1 MEYTV
6 ISHAKGTLVVLVW
19 LTLADAVRK
28 LPGVALLA
36 VWLGHSRLLWFL
48 DCFMEANIDKAFLLE
63 KGFVDVR
70 AHFFGARFDT
80 KACFGLDQDA
90 SGWELASLRKLI

>member
-19 LTLADAVRK
+19 LTLADAVRE

-36 VWLGHSRLLWFL
+36 VWLGHSSLLWFL
-48 DCFMEANIDKAFLLE
+48 DGFVEANVDKAFLFE
-63 KGFVDVR
+63 KNFVDVG
-70 AHFFGARFDT
+70 AHFFTDRFDT
-80 KACFGLDQDA
+80 KACFGLD
-90 SGWELASLRKLI
+90 